1 MSKGKSTIWPIAQK
15 LIIVVLILFLST
27 LIFFLTEKG
36 LNVELNED
44 YNNLF
49 GVLTATIGTI
59 VAIFFSLI
67 LLPLNQIAVKYS
79 PKFLK
84 YIRKDLLLIFVFLF
98 SIFILIY
105 DVIFLFLGSNKYI
118 AVLAISTFSI
128 LIILLAISVRHII
141 KLLNPYYSIL
151 KPAHKEIV
159 KTFKKMIPHYRKRCE
174 KIAKRTFKDNTDL
187 IDKVNNCL
195 IKVDD
200 EITNRIQES
209 LLPIREVA
217 IKAINNLDLE
227 QAKNAIQTMMSV
239 VVNYL
244 YSRKKYYTDND
255 PLLYF
260 LYTEFKLLTQ
270 TANNE
275 LKIRLHPFIVDCWRR
290 VGIQASVVNVKGMK
304 RTGENFNFLVA
315 YPILGLKELCAVNL
329 LEMDS
334 YASGKACEAMA
345 DVGVQLMQEG
355 YDGQAANIIEELKTI
370 SMVAEKNKVNHTS
383 GSANYAIMKIYTAGV
398 IFRNNGSQ
406 DVYNF
411 TYRKI
416 NKSINQLLETFL
428 KTKRNTEDNEIL
440 SSFIGNFMDPFKGVN
455 LSRISEYGIFSSD
468 LNKQSIKSNLECI
481 RANIESIKRSL
492 GLLAIH
498 KDWYFSDQAIE
509 NLYRVILNLMSY
521 LNKDMA
527 KDHIL
532 FYKNHPFT
540 DKELTEKTTEIIIEG
555 ASVLGELIIKKA
567 DRYLFQNDRL
577 HVFFSVYIIILYEYK
592 LRPSKE
598 LEPLFEKTHK
608 LFKELLADYKKLED
622 SDSNDDFYKYF
633 RILISILKKNNFK
646 KLASDFKIP
655 EFEYRPIGVFASHE
669 SKCAKTMCDGQWII
683 KRPGF
688 QVNGYYYDKIEN
700 ILKM

>member
-1 MSKGKSTIWPIAQK
+1 M
-15 LIIVVLILFLST
+15 
-27 LIFFLTEKG
+27 
-36 LNVELNED
+36 
-44 YNNLF
+44 
-49 GVLTATIGTI
+49 
-59 VAIFFSLI
+59 
-67 LLPLNQIAVKYS
+67 
-79 PKFLK
+79 
-84 YIRKDLLLIFVFLF
+84 FV
-98 SIFILIY
+98 
-105 DVIFLFLGSNKYI
+105 
-118 AVLAISTFSI
+118 I
-128 LIILLAISVRHII
+128 LIILLAVSVWYII
-141 KLLNPYYSIL
+141 KLSNPYYSIL

-159 KTFKKMIPHYRKRCE
+159 KTFKKMIPRYRKACE
-174 KIAKRTFKDNTDL
+174 KMAKKTFKDNAGLTG
-187 IDKVNNCL
+187 KVDICL
-195 IKVDD
+195 FKVDD
-200 EITNRIQES
+200 KITNYIQEN

-217 IKAINNLDLE
+217 IKAINDLDLE
-227 QAKNAIQTMMSV
+227 QAKNAIQTIMLV

-244 YSRKKYYTDND
+244 YSRKKYHSEND

-304 RTGENFNFLVA
+304 RSVENFNFLA
-315 YPILGLKELCAVNL
+315 TYPILGLKELCAINL

-345 DVGVQLMQEG
+345 DIGVRLMQEG

-370 SMVAEKNKVNHTS
+370 SMDAEKNKAKHTS
-383 GSANYAIMKIYTAGV
+383 GSANYAIMKTYTAGV

-406 DVYNF
+406 DNF

-416 NKSINQLLETFL
+416 NKIIDQLLETFL
-428 KTKRNTEDNEIL
+428 KTKRTTEDAVIL
-440 SSFIGNFMDPFKGVN
+440 SSFIGNFMDPFKGVY
-455 LSRISEYGIFSSD
+455 LSRISEYSIFSPD
-468 LNKQSIKSNLECI
+468 LNKQSIRSNLECI
-481 RANIESIKRSL
+481 RANIGSIKRSL

-498 KDWYFSDQAIE
+498 KDWYFSNQAIE
-509 NLYRVILNLMSY
+509 NLYRIILNLMSY

-532 FYKNHPFT
+532 IYKNHPFI
-540 DKELTEKTTEIIIEG
+540 DKELKEKTAEIIIEG
-555 ASVLGELIIKKA
+555 ASVLRELIIKKA
-567 DRYLFQNDRL
+567 DRYLFQNDHL
-577 HVFFSVYIIILYEYK
+577 HVFFSLYIIILYEYK
-592 LRPSKE
+592 LRTSKE

-655 EFEYRPIGVFASHE
+655 EFEYRSVGVFASNE
-669 SKCAKTMCDGQWII
+669 SKYAKTMCDGQWII

-688 QVNGYYYDKIEN
+688 QVNGCYYDKIEN
-700 ILKM
+700 ILKK